1 VKIAVFA
8 VLLQYLILHKI
19 GLKCGYCGFNHGNIV
34 VVRSYK
40 KKMMLWLILRSWTY
54 IENPGCVFELIK
66 YVYSYVSFL
75 L

>member
-40 KKMMLWLILRSWTY
+40 KKNDVVAY
-54 IENPGCVFELIK
+54 IALVDL
-66 YVYSYVSFL
+66 Y
-75 L
+75 